1 MAVVFCFKEMCLFQ
15 SIYEPNFRYTG
26 ARVCHFMCIELKD
39 HPVFGDF
46 KMEFLK
52 KWVSLFWDQYPA
64 CVVFMSVWAVKE
76 ELVV

>member
-1 MAVVFCFKEMCLFQ
+1 MHNNKMIICVCISLSLFIIHLCMAVVFCLKEMCLFQ

-52 KWVSLFWDQYPA
+52 K
-64 CVVFMSVWAVKE
+64 
-76 ELVV
+76 

>member
-1 MAVVFCFKEMCLFQ
+1 MIICVWILLSLFIVHLCMAVVFCFKEMCLFQ

-52 KWVSLFWDQYPA
+52 K
-64 CVVFMSVWAVKE
+64 
-76 ELVV
+76 